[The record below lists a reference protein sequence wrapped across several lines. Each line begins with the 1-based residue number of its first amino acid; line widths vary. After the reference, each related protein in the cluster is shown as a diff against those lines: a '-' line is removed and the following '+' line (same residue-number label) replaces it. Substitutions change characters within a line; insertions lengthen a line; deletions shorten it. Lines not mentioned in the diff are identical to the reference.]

1 MTGKKAVWHPFFRR
15 VKRITQ
21 GQPLR
26 LATVPASEDNRAD
39 PSGSYD
45 NRLEDRE
52 VIVILWCWPRG
63 AQSTHVAQIVVAINS
78 SSKNSNSHDY
88 CSLLQFFLFY
98 QITFCVRSKY
108 VSNKSKCNEFKNGD
122 NIFKTKV
129 HNCECITAKN
139 VASTTRIFHVTII
152 LQWL

>member
-52 VIVILWCWPRG
+52 VIVIL
-63 AQSTHVAQIVVAINS
+63 
-78 SSKNSNSHDY
+78 
-88 CSLLQFFLFY
+88 
-98 QITFCVRSKY
+98 
-108 VSNKSKCNEFKNGD
+108 
-122 NIFKTKV
+122 
-129 HNCECITAKN
+129 
-139 VASTTRIFHVTII
+139 
-152 LQWL
+152 